1 MNTLLNLNDHQ
12 CQGFFAMKKVFSTDC
27 ESAKGLLNSESCTN
41 KAAAYTESVLQTRNK
56 FL

>member
-1 MNTLLNLNDHQ
+1 
-12 CQGFFAMKKVFSTDC
+12 MKKVFSTDC